1 MSSLKN
7 MFSLPEDYE
16 EDDTQEQ
23 ENELEEEDSLRWE
36 ESWEKMQETTSK
48 EKRKMKTLKR
58 LRANG
63 EY

>member
-1 MSSLKN
+1 